1 MQAAASRAG
10 ISEAMTRE
18 AVAPG
23 VLVPRAARQPLSLD
37 LAEYGL
43 GRKILKSRYF
53 QPVLILVNMAVFV
66 VLITA
71 GLYGNPI
78 GNQNAAIILIWV
90 FWFFLL
96 IAVLVPVGGRAWC
109 LMCPLPA
116 PGEWLSRL
124 AITRR
129 GERTFPG
136 LRRKWPA
143 SLDNIWLQNF
153 GFLLVATLSP
163 VILTRPWATA
173 YLMIGMIALAL
184 VLPLVFIKQSKVGR
198 LFCKY
203 VCPVGG
209 FIGLYSLMGAVEV
222 KARDLGVCKTCK
234 HKNCIKGN
242 EDGWGCPWFE
252 YPGTMQRNLY
262 CGLCAEC
269 VKTCANDNIAFRLR
283 PFGADLLKQRKLDEA
298 YKAFIM
304 LGSGLLFLAVFFGWW
319 GGLKDIADP
328 LHGLF
333 PAGPVRW
340 GNLLRYVSLLW
351 GVALVGIPGI
361 HLATCWLVRRAAGPQ
376 AAPLRKIF
384 VDFAYVLVPLG
395 LMAWLAFVLGMI
407 MVNGSYVVSVISD
420 PMGWGWDLFGTA
432 EYHWR
437 PYLPEAVPFVQL
449 GLLLVGVVWATTVA
463 HRLAREHAGGR
474 RRALRAAIPMAGSLA
489 AYAAAFVFLF
499 VMA

>member
-1 MQAAASRAG
+1 MGTAVDQVE
-10 ISEAMTRE
+10 ITE
-18 AVAPG
+18 AVAPEAVAPQ
-23 VLVPRAARQPLSLD
+23 VLAPRPARLPLSLD

-53 QPVLILVNMAVFV
+53 QPVLILVNLAVFV
-66 VLITA
+66 VLILA

-116 PGEWLSRL
+116 PGEWISRL
-124 AITRR
+124 AIARR
-129 GERTFPG
+129 GDRTFPG
-136 LRRKWPA
+136 LRKKWPA
-143 SLDNIWLQNF
+143 ALDNIWLQNF

-163 VILTRPWATA
+163 VILTRPWATS
-173 YLMIGMIALAL
+173 YLMILMILLA
-184 VLPLVFIKQSKVGR
+184 VALPLVFIKQAKVGR

-209 FIGLYSLMGAVEV
+209 FIGLYSLMGALEV
-222 KARDLGVCKTCK
+222 KARDLAVCQKCK

-242 EDGWGCPWFE
+242 GDGWGCPWYE
-252 YPGTMQRNLY
+252 YPGKMERNLY

-269 VKTCANDNIAFRLR
+269 VKACANDNIAFRLR
-283 PFGADLLKQRKLDEA
+283 PMGADLLKQRKLDEA

-319 GGLKDIADP
+319 GSLKEIADP
-328 LHGLF
+328 LHGVF

-340 GNLLRYVSLLW
+340 GSLLQYVSLLW
-351 GVALVGIPGI
+351 GVTLLGIPGI
-361 HLATCWLVRRAAGPQ
+361 HLATCWLVRRAVGPK
-376 AAPLRKIF
+376 AAPLRKLFI
-384 VDFAYVLVPLG
+384 DFAYALVPLG

-432 EYHWR
+432 TYHWR
-437 PYLPEAVPFVQL
+437 PYFAEAIPLVQL
-449 GLLLVGVVWATTVA
+449 GLLLVGVVWATTVV
-463 HRLAREHAGGR
+463 HRLAREHAGGGA
-474 RRALRAAIPMAGSLA
+474 RALRAAIPMAGSLA
-489 AYAAAFVFLF
+489 AYAATFVYLF